1 MSDLNGRSYNVQVT
15 EVSLVDDKVQQM
27 PMNPKVFVP
36 FQVGMELAQFLLI
49 NELALSTL
57 TEGLW
62 QIKCVI
68 WPRQALTA
76 FSTFFGLKLSH
87 LIFSAIKQL
96 PISLQGKNTSM
107 QEAVFAADLA
117 IKFLLW

>member
-15 EVSLVDDKVQQM
+15 EVSSVDDKVQQM
-27 PMNPKVFVP
+27 PMNPKVFTP
-36 FQVGMELAQFLLI
+36 FQVGMELAQFLLT

-68 WPRQALTA
+68 
-76 FSTFFGLKLSH
+76 
-87 LIFSAIKQL
+87 
-96 PISLQGKNTSM
+96 
-107 QEAVFAADLA
+107 
-117 IKFLLW
+117 